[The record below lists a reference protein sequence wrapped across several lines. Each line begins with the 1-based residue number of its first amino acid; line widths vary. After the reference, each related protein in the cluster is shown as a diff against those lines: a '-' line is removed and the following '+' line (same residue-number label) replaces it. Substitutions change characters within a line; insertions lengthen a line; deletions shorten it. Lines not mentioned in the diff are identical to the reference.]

1 MVPAKPRVTL
11 FLQHGILVPMGVFC
25 CKHHLFNE
33 EFKSEAIVLFTK
45 NFNDARN
52 DGLPERDLVDFLKD
66 LHSVLSKSK
75 DSNRY
80 LNFDSDT
87 FSSEDFKN
95 LTGINKE
102 QFKDLVSRVGTIR
115 TKLCSANQAVGMLL
129 FKLRTGLSLQ

>member
-1 MVPAKPRVTL
+1 
-11 FLQHGILVPMGVFC
+11 MGVFC

-45 NFNDARN
+45 NFNDVRN
-52 DGLPERDLVDFLKD
+52 DGLPEKDLVDFLKD

-80 LNFDSDT
+80 LHFDSDI

-95 LTGINKE
+95 FTGIYKE
-102 QFKDLVSRVGTIR
+102 QFKDLVSRVGTIL
-115 TKLCSANQAVGMLL
+115 TKLCSANQAFGMLL
-129 FKLRTGLSLQ
+129 FKVRTGLSLK

>member
-1 MVPAKPRVTL
+1 MK
-11 FLQHGILVPMGVFC
+11 
-25 CKHHLFNE
+25 
-33 EFKSEAIVLFTK
+33 KSEAIVLFIK
-45 NFNDARN
+45 NFKDARN

-75 DSNRY
+75 DSKRY

-102 QFKDLVSRVGTIR
+102 
-115 TKLCSANQAVGMLL
+115 
-129 FKLRTGLSLQ
+129 